1 MKTGSFLRILAV
13 ALALPIV
20 VLQARPAL
28 EKPNFIVILLDDAGY
43 ANFSHSG
50 HPTIE
55 TPNISKMAEDGM
67 NFTNYYSAAAAC
79 SASRYGLLT
88 GRHPLR
94 SGFPWV
100 IPPSFPRFI
109 HAKEITIAN
118 ILRDTGYATAIFGK
132 WHVGTPNEANHFD
145 RNAFPLAHGFNF
157 WLGTNV
163 SHDYLDSKLI
173 RSDPEGFDPINGY
186 RTLAVDLGLDHD
198 WKVLKTLTRRYQ
210 DAAVD
215 FIKANAN
222 SPFFAYIPLNFPHLQ
237 LAASDGS
244 LHTSAAGLLGDTM
257 TDIDTLVGT
266 LRRTLEEKGITENTL
281 IVFTSDNGQWIR
293 FQDTASHPRYMEA
306 RLLVGSARPFRDG
319 KGSTWEGGQREPGI
333 WCWPGTIPARSTNR
347 HPASNL
353 DILPTLTTLAGG
365 VLPTDR
371 SIDGHNIAPYLNP
384 SHFDGEVPEFT
395 FFYEGHTTTTNAVR
409 KGPWKLHIALYS
421 QLGISYGYAPD
432 SNTRQVLEN
441 PLLFN
446 LELDP
451 SERHN
456 VAAEHPEIVKEL
468 RTAIENFEATAKKE
482 GSFWDEK

>member
-163 SHDYLDSKLI
+163 SHDI
-173 RSDPEGFDPINGY
+173 
-186 RTLAVDLGLDHD
+186 
-198 WKVLKTLTRRYQ
+198 
-210 DAAVD
+210 
-215 FIKANAN
+215 
-222 SPFFAYIPLNFPHLQ
+222 
-237 LAASDGS
+237 
-244 LHTSAAGLLGDTM
+244 
-257 TDIDTLVGT
+257 
-266 LRRTLEEKGITENTL
+266 
-281 IVFTSDNGQWIR
+281 
-293 FQDTASHPRYMEA
+293 
-306 RLLVGSARPFRDG
+306 
-319 KGSTWEGGQREPGI
+319 STQ
-333 WCWPGTIPARSTNR
+333 N
-347 HPASNL
+347 
-353 DILPTLTTLAGG
+353 
-365 VLPTDR
+365 
-371 SIDGHNIAPYLNP
+371 
-384 SHFDGEVPEFT
+384 
-395 FFYEGHTTTTNAVR
+395 
-409 KGPWKLHIALYS
+409 
-421 QLGISYGYAPD
+421 
-432 SNTRQVLEN
+432 
-441 PLLFN
+441 
-446 LELDP
+446 
-451 SERHN
+451 
-456 VAAEHPEIVKEL
+456 
-468 RTAIENFEATAKKE
+468 
-482 GSFWDEK
+482 